1 MLNELLEKNYIFTH
15 FEHPDLLDN
24 LNTIFFYIQS
34 WQFSKIVVSIQPV
47 YLQLDVVFTRIKAQY
62 YRQCGCCSTKYWICS
77 TSEQHGCGLT

>member
-34 WQFSKIVVSIQPV
+34 
-47 YLQLDVVFTRIKAQY
+47 
-62 YRQCGCCSTKYWICS
+62 
-77 TSEQHGCGLT
+77 